1 MTFATVRGAAE
12 EAAKRGKL
20 TPHQLAA
27 LSALDQALTDAQRE
41 LFTEAWRAE
50 GSPARLPE
58 PAWLKPALK
67 IIKEFEGLRLEAYR
81 CPAGVP
87 TIGYGAT
94 RMIDKPVRMGD
105 KITAEFAEELLV
117 NQVENLF
124 APGLFALLPMAKTWK
139 PDQQAAILSWA
150 FNIGLGAVEDSTLRR
165 RLLAKEP
172 PAVVVAEELPRW
184 NKGDGGKVLE
194 GLTRRRAAEV
204 ALFLGSA
211 TPPKAT
217 AGSVLLKVPY
227 FLQHDNAS
235 GTGYR
240 ECASSSAAMV
250 AAFWSKVATDD
261 AYNKIRAKYGDTT
274 DVSAQVDA
282 LRSLGLDARFRTDGT
297 PAILEAELRAG
308 RPVMVGWLHN
318 GLVSAPSGGGHW
330 SVVIGFDS
338 ARWAHNDPNGEAD
351 MVAGGYVN
359 TTGGKGVKYS
369 RKNWDRRWMVDGRG
383 WMVLV
388 QPLAT

>member
-1 MTFATVRGAAE
+1 MTLLDFRKVPGSY
-12 EAAKRGKL
+12 KGL
-20 TPHQLAA
+20 PHQDAA
-27 LSALDQALTDAQRE
+27 LAWLNEHLSQEQRQEFTD
-41 LFTEAWRAE
+41 LWRAE
-50 GSPARLPE
+50 GSPAKLPE
-58 PAWLKPALK
+58 PLWLKPALK
-67 IIKEFEGLRLEAYR
+67 IIKEYEGLRLEAYR

-87 TIGYGAT
+87 TIGFGAT

-124 APGLFALLPMAKTWK
+124 APGLFALLPMAKKWK
-139 PDQQAAILSWA
+139 PDQQAALVSWA
-150 FNIGLGAVEDSTLRR
+150 FNVGLGAVEDSTLRR
-165 RLLAKEP
+165 RLLAKED
-172 PAVVVAEELPRW
+172 PATVIAEELPRW

-204 ALFLGSA
+204 ALFLGGA
-211 TPPKAT
+211 TPAKPA

-227 FLQHDNAS
+227 FLQHDNVS
-235 GTGYR
+235 GAGYR

-250 AAFWSKVATDD
+250 AAFWGKVATDD

-274 DVSAQVDA
+274 DVTAQVDA

-308 RPVMVGWLHN
+308 RPVMVGWLHK
-318 GLVSAPSGGGHW
+318 GPVSAPSGGGHW
-330 SVVIGFDS
+330 SVVIGCDS
-338 ARWAHNDPNGEAD
+338 ARWIHNDPNGEAD
-351 MVAGGYVN
+351 LVAGGYVN

-369 RKNWDRRWMVDGRG
+369 RKNWDRRWMPDGKG
-383 WMVLV
+383 WLVLV
-388 QPLAT
+388 QPLAS

>member
-1 MTFATVRGAAE
+1 
-12 EAAKRGKL
+12 
-20 TPHQLAA
+20 
-27 LSALDQALTDAQRE
+27 
-41 LFTEAWRAE
+41 
-50 GSPARLPE
+50 
-58 PAWLKPALK
+58 
-67 IIKEFEGLRLEAYR
+67 
-81 CPAGVP
+81 
-87 TIGYGAT
+87 
-94 RMIDKPVRMGD
+94 
-105 KITAEFAEELLV
+105 
-117 NQVENLF
+117 
-124 APGLFALLPMAKTWK
+124 
-139 PDQQAAILSWA
+139 
-150 FNIGLGAVEDSTLRR
+150 
-165 RLLAKEP
+165 
-172 PAVVVAEELPRW
+172 VVVAEELPRW